1 MKYTKI
7 DSKAINKSLTNV
19 RESEEIAEINKAI
32 QELRQNITAE
42 TATLEHLKQIV
53 GDPYVYNSGGKE
65 LTAFTRY
72 QGVKIMSFFYPDYS
86 ITIEEIQQNENSF
99 LASVLVK
106 ANNRQIQQI
115 GTGKSVF
122 HAISRAEQRAYSYFF
137 IGSWFEFWKDDST
150 NGL

>member
-72 QGVKIMSFFYPDYS
+72 QGIKIMSFFYPDYS

>member
-65 LTAFTRY
+65 LTAFTRF

-122 HAISRAEQRAYSYFF
+122 HAISRAEQRAYSYL
-137 IGSWFEFWKDDST
+137 IPAWFEFWKDDNI

>member
-72 QGVKIMSFFYPDYS
+72 QGVKLMNFFYPDYS

-106 ANNRQIQQI
+106 AHNRQIQQI

-122 HAISRAEQRAYSYFF
+122 HAISRAEQRAYSYL
-137 IGSWFEFWKDDST
+137 IPAWFEFWKDDNI

>member
-7 DSKAINKSLTNV
+7 DSKTIENSLTNV
-19 RESEEIAEINKAI
+19 RESEEIAGINQAI

-42 TATLEHLKQIV
+42 TATLEHLIQIA
-53 GDPYVYNSGGKE
+53 GNPYPYNSGGKE

-72 QGVKIMSFFYPDYS
+72 QGIKIMSFFYADYS
-86 ITIEEIQQNENSF
+86 ITIEEIQQNGNSF

-115 GTGKSVF
+115 GTGKTVYQ
-122 HAISRAEQRAYSYFF
+122 AISRAEQRAYSYL
-137 IGSWFEFWKDDST
+137 IPAWFEFWKDDST
-150 NGL
+150 NAL